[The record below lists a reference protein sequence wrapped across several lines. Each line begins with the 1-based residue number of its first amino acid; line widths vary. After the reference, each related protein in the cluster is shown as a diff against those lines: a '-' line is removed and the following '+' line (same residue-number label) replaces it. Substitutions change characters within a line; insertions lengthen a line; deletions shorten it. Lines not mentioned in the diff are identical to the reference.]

1 VHLAWDSLLI
11 VVVVSFVAA
20 VAVVALIAFA
30 LVGFSARAETQAS
43 GELSGTARSTM
54 SAGAGTAVGG
64 ICITAAA
71 AIVLYGLYVMIP
83 YLHASS
89 GH

>member
-1 VHLAWDSLLI
+1 MSLAWDSLLI
-11 VVVVSFVAA
+11 VIVVSFVAA
-20 VAVVALIAFA
+20 VAVVALVAFA
-30 LVGFSARAETQAS
+30 LVGFSARAATQAS
-43 GELSGTARSTM
+43 GELSGTRNSSM

-64 ICITAAA
+64 VCIAAA
-71 AIVLYGLYVMIP
+71 ALIVLYGLYIMIP

>member
-1 VHLAWDSLLI
+1 MHIAWDSLL
-11 VVVVSFVAA
+11 VVIVVSFVAA
-20 VAVVALIAFA
+20 VAVVSLIAFA
-30 LVGFSARAETQAS
+30 LVGFSARAAGQAQGDPS
-43 GELSGTARSTM
+43 GARPSNL
-54 SAGAGTAVGG
+54 SAGAGSAVGG
-64 ICITAAA
+64 ICIAAAA